1 MVGGEVE
8 EPLPCIS
15 IEFMV
20 KKKLK
25 LGFLSNQVA
34 WLDPFHSKSQVYI
47 YCDLGHDTNPN
58 HDSCDSVNDSNDTSV
73 IWE

>member
-34 WLDPFHSKSQVYI
+34 
-47 YCDLGHDTNPN
+47 
-58 HDSCDSVNDSNDTSV
+58 
-73 IWE
+73 